1 MKTSLFLLVNHH
13 FCRLH
18 LYFLVG
24 QTSFVLIGWL
34 NPPLP
39 SITHFWCGIPWGIET
54 VVPPPLAMDPS
65 PPSSESEDEL
75 QLPGAVVEEKKTPDC
90 GEKWGRFDHGCWWVK
105 SNLLMVRSNLMLRLL
120 RHRKF
125 GGYNVVLQYIFTGKI
140 QVFQGALQV
149 FPAVQSLPWTRP
161 TQEDGPAAAVDLP
174 RPGTENISGVA
185 GLMVWWPY
193 YNYNL

>member
-1 MKTSLFLLVNHH
+1 
-13 FCRLH
+13 
-18 LYFLVG
+18 
-24 QTSFVLIGWL
+24 
-34 NPPLP
+34 
-39 SITHFWCGIPWGIET
+39 
-54 VVPPPLAMDPS
+54 
-65 PPSSESEDEL
+65 
-75 QLPGAVVEEKKTPDC
+75 
-90 GEKWGRFDHGCWWVK
+90 
-105 SNLLMVRSNLMLRLL
+105 MLRLL

-185 GLMVWWPY
+185 GLMV
-193 YNYNL
+193 